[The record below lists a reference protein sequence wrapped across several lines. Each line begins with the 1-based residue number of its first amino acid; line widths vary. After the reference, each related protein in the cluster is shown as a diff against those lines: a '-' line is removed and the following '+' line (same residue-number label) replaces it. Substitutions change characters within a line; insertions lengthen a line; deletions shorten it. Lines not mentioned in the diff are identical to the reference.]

1 MGFLGSWD
9 ETKNLDAYSGHINA
23 SARLPASLSI
33 GDTRLVAN
41 ALDLGSGGGWFWPL
55 FGGGTRP
62 HEICAGL
69 VPTDAGLPAGWMHA
83 APLLVLEQ
91 ASVQARPGRVSER
104 YTLHAHAHAFIAETV
119 RAGGI
124 AVTRLDAELM
134 RPRHSTD
141 RTHRAYRR
149 NRRRTA
155 RRHAG
160 TPFAGGAFGSSERE
174 LVMIARQ

>member
-69 VPTDAGLPAGWMHA
+69 VPADAGLPAGWMHA

-134 RPRHSTD
+134 RPGI
-141 RTHRAYRR
+141 AL
-149 NRRRTA
+149 TA
-155 RRHAG
+155 PTGLIDEIADELR
-160 TPFAGGAFGSSERE
+160 GATQAPPSR
-174 LVMIARQ
+174 VARSVHLSGNW